1 MGGVSKASKGIHLSE
16 DIFAGFNYVL
26 RGGESTQA
34 DYIQVTPHLFS
45 IFCDFRF
52 IRVETEAIGMLRQ
65 TGHYEIPSVA
75 VKSCRFLLASLRV
88 LLPSKLE
95 INAVRVLL
103 WAIGVEG
110 A

>member
-52 IRVETEAIGMLRQ
+52 IRVETKAI
-65 TGHYEIPSVA
+65 EIPSVA